1 MEKYQEW
8 LDRALQSLPKV
19 ESDRERL
26 KVPEPEVV
34 TAGTR
39 TVLKNLKAIASA
51 LNRDPQHLLKY
62 LLRELGAAGSSDDS
76 QAFFQGRFTPSVI
89 KGRIDRYVE
98 EFVKCRS
105 CNRPDT
111 KLVKQGRI
119 YVMRCEACGAKNSV
133 RSI

>member
-8 LDRALQSLPKV
+8 LEKALQVLPKV

-34 TAGTR
+34 TAGNR

-51 LNRDPQHLLKY
+51 LNRDPQHLMKF
-62 LLRELGAAGSSDDS
+62 LLRELGAAGSSDGS

-89 KGRIDRYVE
+89 KGRIDRYME
-98 EFVKCRS
+98 EFVKCKS

-119 YVMRCEACGAKNSV
+119 YMMRCEACGARSSV
-133 RSI
+133 RNI

>member
-8 LDRALQSLPKV
+8 LERALQVLPKV

-34 TAGTR
+34 TAGNR

-51 LNRDPQHLLKY
+51 LNRDPQHLMKF
-62 LLRELGAAGSSDDS
+62 LLRELGAAGSSDGS

-89 KGRIDRYVE
+89 KGRIDRYME
-98 EFVKCRS
+98 EFVKCKS

-119 YVMRCEACGAKNSV
+119 YMMRCEACGARSSV
-133 RSI
+133 RNI